1 MFMEIGEAFFFQ
13 RDGLRHSMFQ
23 CLPNPPAPVTVQD
36 MLEFATV
43 RGAANAGLL
52 HKVGTLTPGKEAD
65 IVLIRAE
72 DLNTMPLANA
82 YDTVVQ
88 QAHAGNVDTVFI
100 GGQIRKWHGRL
111 VDVDLRKLRDLVSES
126 RQYLFEQRGFV
137 LDVFA
142 ETP

>member
-1 MFMEIGEAFFFQ
+1 
-13 RDGLRHSMFQ
+13 
-23 CLPNPPAPVTVQD
+23 

-43 RGAANAGLL
+43 RGVANAGLL

-88 QAHAGNVDTVFI
+88 QANTGNIEAVFI
-100 GGQIRKWHGRL
+100 GGQLRKWRGAL
-111 VDVDLRKLRDLVSES
+111 LDVNLKKLRDLVYES
-126 RQYLFEQRGFV
+126 RQYLFDQRGFT
-137 LDVFA
+137 LDIFA
-142 ETP
+142 QVP